1 MVSIDVSLVMCVI
14 GAALSMYA
22 LYVED
27 SHARDPTFVSLCDL
41 SEKSS
46 CGHVF
51 STEYGKIWSYLGII
65 PKGHVLDQPNALY
78 GFVFYNVIATLT
90 FLKKS
95 VVFSHLALLLGLF
108 SVVLSAYL
116 GYILAFLIEGKDGSK
131 GGHFCVLCVSTY
143 VCNAVIFV
151 DSYLKTARLHRD
163 LGKVTT
169 DKKKL

>member
-1 MVSIDVSLVMCVI
+1 MVSIDVSFVMCVI

-22 LYVED
+22 VYVED
-27 SHARDPTFVSLCDL
+27 THARDPTFVSLCDL

-51 STEYGKIWSYLGII
+51 STEYGKIWSHLGII

-90 FLKKS
+90 FFKKS
-95 VVFSHLALLLGLF
+95 MVFSHLALLLGLF

-143 VCNAVIFV
+143 VCNAAIFV
-151 DSYLKTARLHRD
+151 DSYLKLSRLR
-163 LGKVTT
+163 KEVREAQS
-169 DKKKL
+169 KKKN